1 MITHLYVGRD
11 LSHWERD
18 GRRGVRPGLG
28 PYGVEHLA
36 RAGMTLTHWSEP
48 GWTQLPGVREYR
60 RLEQR
65 TRLQLVRA
73 ACSCRSVRR
82 ADLALAI
89 LEQEGYTH
97 ALLKRQRIRPWSATP
112 LALLSC
118 WLVDSARTAGRAK
131 LEALR
136 FIAGAADLLI
146 FWSSNQRQIFEE
158 RLEVP
163 DERMYF
169 VPFGIETE
177 FWRPRPGPGD
187 YILAVGNDPGRD
199 FRTFAAA
206 VAAIDCPVKIACR
219 PERLAGVD
227 VPSNMEVL
235 GEVDHVR
242 YRELLYGAAVVVV
255 PTQPAA
261 AYPTGQTVLLNA
273 MSCQRPTVVTAT
285 DAMADYIRHG
295 ENTWS
300 VAGEDPEALRA
311 GIEQV
316 LGDESLAAKVADG
329 GRRDVTSVFNA
340 ETMWSSI
347 ARRLRELVEGGV

>member
-11 LSHWERD
+11 LSLWERD

-36 RAGMTLTHWSEP
+36 REGITLTHWSEP
-48 GWTQLPGVREYR
+48 RWTRLPGVREYR

-65 TRLQLVRA
+65 TRLQFVRA
-73 ACSCRSVRR
+73 ALSRRSVRR

-97 ALLKRQRIRPWSATP
+97 ALLKRQGIGPWARTP

-118 WLVDSARTAGRAK
+118 WLVDSALTAGKTK
-131 LEALR
+131 LECLR
-136 FIAGAADLLI
+136 LIARGADLLI
-146 FWSSNQRQIFEE
+146 FWSSNQRQIFHE

-163 DERMYF
+163 DDRMYF

-177 FWRPRPGPGD
+177 FWQPRPGAGD
-187 YILAVGNDPGRD
+187 YVLAVGNDPGRD
-199 FRTFAAA
+199 FRTFATA
-206 VAAIDCPVKIACR
+206 VAGIDCPVKIACR

-227 VPSNMEVL
+227 VPRNMEVL

-255 PTQPAA
+255 PSQPAA

-285 DAMADYIRHG
+285 APMADYIRHG
-295 ENTWS
+295 ENTWA
-300 VAGEDPEALRA
+300 VAGEDPAALRD
-311 GIEQV
+311 GIERV
-316 LGDESLAAKVADG
+316 LGDESLAARVADG
-329 GRRDVTSVFNA
+329 GRRDVLSVFNA
-340 ETMWSSI
+340 KTMWGSI
-347 ARRLRELVEGGV
+347 ARRLRDLVDRGA